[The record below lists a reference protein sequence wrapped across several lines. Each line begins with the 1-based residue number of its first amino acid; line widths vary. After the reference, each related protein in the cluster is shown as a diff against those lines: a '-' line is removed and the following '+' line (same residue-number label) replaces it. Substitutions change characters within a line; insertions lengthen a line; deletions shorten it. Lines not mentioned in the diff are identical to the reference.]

1 MDSVKFFS
9 FVWALL
15 SIGECHL
22 LVFAALERK
31 KTTEEEEAED
41 EEMKNTI
48 EYAKLLPRQLLYFII
63 FLLCAG
69 RISVD
74 IIGLLLLYPE
84 RAAYEDKLMWYALA
98 LGYILFLWGTWFVV
112 SLGYAI
118 IDRNRHSLDDV
129 LERFFYIFPFRLFAA
144 LIFITVKPII
154 FCLISL
160 YFVSTLFL
168 P

>member
-22 LVFAALERK
+22 LVLAALERK
-31 KTTEEEEAED
+31 KTKEEEEAED
-41 EEMKNTI
+41 EDTKNTI
-48 EYAKLLPRQLLYFII
+48 EYAKLLPAQLLYFII

-74 IIGLLLLYPE
+74 VIGLLLLYPE
-84 RAAYEDKLMWYALA
+84 GSPLDDKLIWYALV
-98 LGYILFLWGTWFVV
+98 LGYIVFLWGAYFWLA
-112 SLGYAI
+112 LGYAI
-118 IDRNRHSLDDV
+118 IDRSRHPIDAV
-129 LERFFYIFPFRLFAA
+129 AERFFFIFPIRSIIAA
-144 LIFITVKPII
+144 IFVGLKPII
-154 FCLISL
+154 FCLLSL

-168 P
+168 S

>member
-9 FVWALL
+9 FIWALL

-22 LVFAALERK
+22 LVLAAFERK
-31 KTTEEEEAED
+31 MTKKEKEEDDED
-41 EEMKNTI
+41 FKNTI
-48 EYAKLLPRQLLYFII
+48 EYMKLLPRQLLYFIL

-84 RAAYEDKLMWYALA
+84 GASYEDKLLWYALA
-98 LGYILFLWGTWFVV
+98 LGYIIFLWGVWFVV
-112 SLGYAI
+112 ALSYAV
-118 IDRNRHSLDDV
+118 IDRNRHSFDDV
-129 LERFFYIFPFRLFAA
+129 LERFFYIFPFRLFIA
-144 LIFITVKPII
+144 LIFIALKPIV
-154 FCLISL
+154 FCLMSL

-168 P
+168 S